1 MGPPRPRGG
10 GLVYDRALVPYHPVM
25 PHGARGWQQ
34 LWWLLLLLGQLYEL
48 LRGRLLGEV
57 LQVGLLH
64 ELL

>member
-1 MGPPRPRGG
+1 
-10 GLVYDRALVPYHPVM
+10 M